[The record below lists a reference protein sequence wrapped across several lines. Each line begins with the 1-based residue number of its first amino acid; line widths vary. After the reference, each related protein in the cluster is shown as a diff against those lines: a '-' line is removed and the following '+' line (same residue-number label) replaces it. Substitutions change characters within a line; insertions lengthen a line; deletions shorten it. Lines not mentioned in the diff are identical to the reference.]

1 MENYIDSALEWF
13 RGYGP
18 SVLGA
23 LIIFVVGWTVAK
35 VIRGVLRRAL
45 NRAGFD
51 ETLGVFLS
59 RLAYML
65 LLAFVVIVTIQKLGV
80 DTTSFAALIA
90 AGGLAIGL
98 ALQSSLSNFASGV
111 MLIALRP
118 FKVGDSIEAGGTSG
132 KVTAIAVF
140 ATELVTGDNKKVIIP
155 NSAIASGTITNYSAK
170 DTRRIDLVVGVGY
183 DADLRQAR
191 KILENILSDESR
203 VLTEPAS
210 LVAVSNLG
218 ESSVDF
224 VVRPWVKAADYWPVT
239 FDLNERIKL
248 RLDDEGIS
256 IPFPQHDVHVYHI
269 GEDKPAP

>member
-18 SVLGA
+18 SVLAA

-35 VIRGVLRRAL
+35 LVRGVLQRAL

-65 LLAFVVIVTIQKLGV
+65 LLTFVVIVTIQKLGV

-155 NSAIASGTITNYSAK
+155 NSAIASGTITNYSAM

-183 DADLRQAR
+183 DADLRHAR

-203 VLTEPAS
+203 VLTDPAP

-256 IPFPQHDVHVYHI
+256 IPFPQHDVHVYHV
-269 GEDKPAP
+269 GEDKPVP